1 MKKHIVMVCGYAQ
14 AGKDTFANG
23 LVACL
28 IDRGQMVSRFKFA
41 NSLRIALQRA
51 FKTLG
56 LDIDVWTEEPTLKEL
71 LRPVMVAFGIRCRAE
86 DEAVFARSTLVSV
99 EETLNGPINVAIITD
114 LRYANEYELAR
125 VLARRNGWQ
134 LHRVVVAKTGSG
146 PANAEEADSMG
157 KLMLHGDG
165 DFVVEASQGDT
176 ESILHRAMAFDH
188 THLKSD

>member
-1 MKKHIVMVCGYAQ
+1 
-14 AGKDTFANG
+14 
-23 LVACL
+23 
-28 IDRGQMVSRFKFA
+28 
-41 NSLRIALQRA
+41 
-51 FKTLG
+51 
-56 LDIDVWTEEPTLKEL
+56 
-71 LRPVMVAFGIRCRAE
+71 MVAFGIRCRAE